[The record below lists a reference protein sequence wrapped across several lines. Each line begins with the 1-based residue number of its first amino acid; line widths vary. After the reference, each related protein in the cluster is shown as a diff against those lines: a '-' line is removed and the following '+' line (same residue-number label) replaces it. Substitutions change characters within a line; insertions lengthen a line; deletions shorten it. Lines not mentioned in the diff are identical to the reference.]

1 MCGIVGYAGVA
12 GALKLDL
19 VSSMR
24 DSIAH
29 RGPDASGS
37 WSTTDGSV
45 LFGHRRLAILDLSA
59 AGAQPM
65 ENSSR
70 TSAVVYNG
78 EIYNHEELRGEL
90 AARGARF
97 NGHSDTE
104 VLLAA
109 YDEWGEECVEHL
121 RGMFAFAI
129 YDKRR
134 NSLFMARDRAGEK
147 PLYWAEHR
155 GGIVFASELKALM
168 VDTEFPRR
176 LSAEG
181 LAYYLTFG
189 YVPGDKCIL
198 EGVHKLMP
206 AHCLSWSLAAG
217 RATVRRYWDIPAA
230 AADENATVDE
240 LTDELQG
247 LLTSA
252 VREQLVADVPLAVL
266 LSGGVD
272 SSVVT
277 AIAARAS
284 RSRVRTFTVT
294 LPAHPQLDERRYAR
308 TVADYLGTD
317 HEELPLDESSVDLIQ
332 TLATQYDEPIGDSS
346 MIPTYLLARS
356 VSRHCKVVLG
366 GDGGDELFGGYLAYQ
381 TALRRQGQQRC
392 IPHWARSL
400 VAAGARQ
407 TMRVGQKGRNALMAL
422 DGDVADGIAQ
432 SAVWTDYGDL
442 GRVSSWLA
450 QRLPE
455 AAPKA
460 WRRNLV
466 NSERGLPGAAMATD
480 FRSYMPDDILVK
492 VDRASMLCS
501 LEVRAPFLDRRVIEF
516 AYRSVPNRLRVSLS
530 ERKILLKRLAK
541 RLLPESLDLDRK
553 QGFTIPISEWIGPSV
568 VDGWREACKD
578 QIRSILSGPSAAAL
592 LGRRN
597 GQAADHFLYAI
608 ILLTSWMRQYR
619 ISV

>member
-19 VSSMR
+19 LTSMR
-24 DSIAH
+24 DTIAH
-29 RGPDASGS
+29 RGPDAFGS
-37 WSTTDGSV
+37 WSATDGSV

-65 ENSSR
+65 ENPSK
-70 TSAVVYNG
+70 TCVVVYNG
-78 EIYNHEELRGEL
+78 EIYNHTELRREL

-109 YDEWGEECVEHL
+109 YDEWGEQCVERL
-121 RGMFAFAI
+121 GGMFAFAI
-129 YDKRR
+129 YDKERQ
-134 NSLFMARDRAGEK
+134 SLFMARDRAGEK

-168 VDTEFPRR
+168 ADVEFPRR

-206 AHCLSWSLAAG
+206 AHSLSWSMGSG
-217 RATVRRYWDIPAA
+217 RATVRRFWDIPPAEV
-230 AADENATVDE
+230 DEDASVDE
-240 LTDELQG
+240 LADELQS
-247 LLTSA
+247 LLTRA
-252 VREQLVADVPLAVL
+252 VGEQLVADVPVAVL

-272 SSVVT
+272 SSVIT
-277 AIAARAS
+277 ALAARAS
-284 RSRVRTFTVT
+284 NSPVRTFTVT
-294 LPAHPQLDERRYAR
+294 LPNHPRLDEQRYAR
-308 TVADYLGTD
+308 SVADYLGTQ
-317 HEELPLDESSVDLIQ
+317 HEELPLDESSVDLIE
-332 TLATQYDEPIGDSS
+332 TLAAQYDEPIADSS

-381 TALRRQGQQRC
+381 TALRRERLQHAL
-392 IPHWARSL
+392 PHWTRSL
-400 VAAGARQ
+400 AAAAARK
-407 TMRVGQKGRNALMAL
+407 TMRIGQKGRNALLAL
-422 DGDVADGIAQ
+422 DGDIADGIAQ
-432 SAVWTDYGDL
+432 SAVWADYGDL
-442 GRVSSWLA
+442 SRVSSWLA
-450 QRLPE
+450 QRLPKTS
-455 AAPKA
+455 PKS

-466 NSERGLPGAAMATD
+466 NRDRGMPGAAMATD

-501 LEVRAPFLDRRVIEF
+501 LEVRAPFLDRRVVEF
-516 AYRSVPNRLRVSLS
+516 AYQSVPNRLRASEK
-530 ERKILLKRLAK
+530 ERKILLKTLAK
-541 RLLPESLDLDRK
+541 RLLPENLDLDRK
-553 QGFTIPISEWIGPSV
+553 QGFTIPISQWLAPSV
-568 VDGWREACKD
+568 VERWREECGE
-578 QIRSILSGPSAAAL
+578 QIRGILSGPAAAAL
-592 LGRRN
+592 LRRRN